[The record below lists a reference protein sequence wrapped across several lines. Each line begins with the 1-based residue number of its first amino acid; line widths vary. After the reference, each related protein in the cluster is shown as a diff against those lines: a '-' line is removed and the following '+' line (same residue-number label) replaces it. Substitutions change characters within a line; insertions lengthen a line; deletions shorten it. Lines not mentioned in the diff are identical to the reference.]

1 MYRST
6 ETVGRHAWVRT
17 PRRPLPPEL
26 TADVAVEVTA
36 AALAEAPGATVEW
49 LEVDGAG
56 LFEAHLRG
64 ADGRTLVVHLD
75 ADLRVVGRLA
85 EVS

>member
-26 TADVAVEVTA
+26 TADVAVEVAA
-36 AALAEAPGATVEW
+36 AALAEHPGATIEW
-49 LEVDGAG
+49 LEVDAAG
-56 LFEAHLRG
+56 LFAAHLRG
-64 ADGRTLVVHLD
+64 EAGETLVVHLD
-75 ADLRVVGRLA
+75 GDLRVVRGLT

>member
-56 LFEAHLRG
+56 LVEAHLRG

>member
-17 PRRPLPPEL
+17 PRRPLSPEL
-26 TADVAVEVTA
+26 TADVAVEVAA
-36 AALAEAPGATVEW
+36 AALAEVPGATIEW
-49 LEVDGAG
+49 LEVDVWG

-64 ADGRTLVVHLD
+64 ADGEALVVRLD
-75 ADLRVVGRLA
+75 GDLQVVGRPA
-85 EVS
+85 GVS

>member
-17 PRRPLPPEL
+17 PRRTLPPEL
-26 TADVAVEVTA
+26 TADVAVEVAA
-36 AALAEAPGATVEW
+36 AALADHPGATIEW

-64 ADGRTLVVHLD
+64 ADGQTLVVHLD
-75 ADLRVVGRLA
+75 GDLRVVGWLS

>member
-1 MYRST
+1 MDRST

-26 TADVAVEVTA
+26 TADVAVEVAA
-36 AALAEAPGATVEW
+36 AALAEAPGATIEW
-49 LEVDGAG
+49 LEVDAAG
-56 LFEAHLRG
+56 LFAAHLRG

-75 ADLRVVGRLA
+75 AGLRVVGRLA
-85 EVS
+85 GVS

>member
-26 TADVAVEVTA
+26 TADVAVEVAA
-36 AALAEAPGATVEW
+36 AALAEAPGATIEW
-49 LEVDGAG
+49 LEVSEAG

-64 ADGRTLVVHLD
+64 ADGTTLVVHLD
-75 ADLRVVGRLA
+75 AGLGVVGWLA

>member
-26 TADVAVEVTA
+26 TADVAVEVAA
-36 AALAEAPGATVEW
+36 AALAEVPGATIEW
-49 LEVDGAG
+49 LEVDAWG

-64 ADGRTLVVHLD
+64 ADGETLVVQLD
-75 ADLRVVGRLA
+75 GDLQVVGRLA
-85 EVS
+85 DVS

>member
-26 TADVAVEVTA
+26 SADVAVEVTA

-56 LFEAHLRG
+56 LFGAHLRG